1 MLVRTWNTRQKIAF
15 TLSAGL
21 LSLPAL
27 AGTPDALDHV
37 PSDAQAV
44 FVVPNFGA
52 LLTDI
57 NTVNQL
63 LGDDGEPMIM
73 MISAM
78 VRGMPGINLDGS
90 LAAVLSFDEGDVEA
104 EPDLIVLLPVSD
116 FGAFSEG
123 HSEADGVFGMNM
135 GGSMLYFRD
144 AGDGFAVMGDD
155 NDLVG
160 DFDASGG
167 NAKAHTAQLGKTG
180 GRVTNDNDISM
191 YINLGAWDSLI
202 AQGMEEM
209 ESQGE
214 MIEMMGGAEAAAGF
228 DMMLNIF
235 QTVANDGASLSVGLN
250 FDMETGIS
258 YDLGVQFKED
268 SASASYLHNAGNSG
282 KYFNNMPAMDYFFA
296 SAFDFSGDGIQKLV
310 GEYLDMVSKFDTSGM
325 IDQMGLKDMMS
336 GVNGGIQV
344 MGASDNIM
352 GGLFSNTMYYMD
364 VDDADGFIE
373 TTQNMY
379 AGMAGNMGD
388 LAELGVEI
396 TAAMDSEP
404 TAINGVDAYGYSFG
418 MDMSGLSDMA
428 GAMGGPNPAMIMG
441 MIFGPDG
448 GPSGYMAKA
457 GDGVISTFSKDAE
470 FFSMVA
476 DAANGKNTMKGNA
489 SIAQTA
495 AMMPE
500 GRISETYIAADHLIN
515 TAGPM
520 LMMFG
525 VIPEFEEVEALAPVG
540 IAVTANGG
548 GLGLRVALPMAT
560 IGAIMEMIP
569 DDAFGDEY
577 EEEGDDDS
585 DF

>member
-63 LGDDGEPMIM
+63 LGDDGEPMVM
-73 MISAM
+73 MMSAM

-90 LAAVLSFDEGDVEA
+90 LAAVLSFDEDDIEA
-104 EPDLIVLLPVSD
+104 EPEMIVLLPVSD
-116 FGAFSEG
+116 FGAFSDG
-123 HSEADGVFGMNM
+123 HSEENGVYGMNM
-135 GGSMLYFRD
+135 GSTMLYFRD
-144 AGDGFAVMGDD
+144 AGGGFAVLGDD
-155 NDLVG
+155 GDLVSG
-160 DFDASGG
+160 FDASNG
-167 NAKAHTAQLGKTG
+167 NAKSHASQLGQTG
-180 GRVTNDNDISM
+180 GRVTSDNDISM
-191 YINLGAWDSLI
+191 YINLGAWDTLI

-209 ESQGE
+209 EAQGE
-214 MIEMMGGAEAAAGF
+214 MVEMMGGAEAAASF
-228 DMMLNIF
+228 DMMLNMF
-235 QTVANDGASLSVGLN
+235 QTVANDGSSLSVGLN
-250 FDMETGIS
+250 FDMATGIS
-258 YDLGVQFKED
+258 YDLGVQFKEG
-268 SASASYLHNAGNSG
+268 STSASYLQNAGNSG
-282 KYFNNMPAMDYFFA
+282 KYFDNMPEMDYFFA

-310 GEYLDMVSKFDTSGM
+310 GEYFDMISKFDSSGM
-325 IDQMGLKDMMS
+325 VDQMGLKDMMS
-336 GVNGGIQV
+336 SVNGGIQV

-364 VDDADGFIE
+364 VDDADGFIKI
-373 TTQNMY
+373 TQDMY
-379 AGMAGNMGD
+379 DGMAESMGE
-388 LAELGVEI
+388 LAQVGIEI
-396 TAAMDSEP
+396 NATMDSEP
-404 TAINGVDAYGYSFG
+404 IDINGVQAYGYSFG
-418 MDMSGLSDMA
+418 MDMSGLSEMT
-428 GAMGGPNPAMIMG
+428 GGMGGPNPSMIMG
-441 MIFGPDG
+441 MIFGPQG

-457 GDGVISTFSKDAE
+457 GDGVISTFSKDAQ

-515 TAGPM
+515 TAGPI

-525 VIPEFEEVEALAPVG
+525 VIPEFEEVNALAPIG
-540 IAVTANGG
+540 IGVTANGG
-548 GLGLRVALPMAT
+548 GLGVRVALPMAT
-560 IGAIMEMIP
+560 IGSIMEMVP
-569 DDAFGDEY
+569 ADAFG
-577 EEEGDDDS
+577 GDGDHEM

>member
-1 MLVRTWNTRQKIAF
+1 MLVRTLNTRQKIAF

-27 AGTPDALDHV
+27 AGTPEALDHV

-63 LGDDGEPMIM
+63 LGDDGEPMVM
-73 MISAM
+73 MMSAM

-90 LAAVLSFDEGDVEA
+90 LAAVLSFDEDDIEA
-104 EPDLIVLLPVSD
+104 EPEMIVLLPVSD
-116 FGAFSEG
+116 FGAFSDG
-123 HSEADGVFGMNM
+123 HSEENGVYGMNM
-135 GGSMLYFRD
+135 GSTMLYFRD
-144 AGDGFAVMGDD
+144 AGGGFAVLGDD
-155 NDLVG
+155 GDLVSG
-160 DFDASGG
+160 FDASNG
-167 NAKAHTAQLGKTG
+167 NAKSHASQLGKTG
-180 GRVTNDNDISM
+180 GRVTSDNDISM
-191 YINLGAWDSLI
+191 YINLGAWDTLI

-209 ESQGE
+209 EAQGE
-214 MIEMMGGAEAAAGF
+214 MIEMMGGAEAAASF
-228 DMMLNIF
+228 DMMLNMF
-235 QTVANDGASLSVGLN
+235 QTVANDGSSLSVGLN
-250 FDMETGIS
+250 FDMATGIS
-258 YDLGVQFKED
+258 YDLGVQFKEG
-268 SASASYLHNAGNSG
+268 STSASYLQNAGNSG
-282 KYFNNMPAMDYFFA
+282 KYFDNMPEMDYFFA

-310 GEYLDMVSKFDTSGM
+310 GEYFDMISKFDSSGM
-325 IDQMGLKDMMS
+325 VDQMGLKDMMS
-336 GVNGGIQV
+336 SVNGGIQV

-364 VDDADGFIE
+364 VDDADGFIKI
-373 TTQNMY
+373 TQDMY
-379 AGMAGNMGD
+379 DGMAESMGE
-388 LAELGVEI
+388 LAQVGIEI
-396 TAAMDSEP
+396 NATMDSEP
-404 TAINGVDAYGYSFG
+404 IDINGVQAYGYSFG
-418 MDMSGLSDMA
+418 MDMSGLSEMT
-428 GAMGGPNPAMIMG
+428 GGMGGPNPSMIMG
-441 MIFGPDG
+441 MIFGPQG

-457 GDGVISTFSKDAE
+457 GDGVISTFSKDAQ

-515 TAGPM
+515 TAGPI

-525 VIPEFEEVEALAPVG
+525 VIPEFEEVNALAPIG
-540 IAVTANGG
+540 IGVTANGG
-548 GLGLRVALPMAT
+548 GLGVRVALPMAT
-560 IGAIMEMIP
+560 IGSIMEMVP
-569 DDAFGDEY
+569 ADAFG
-577 EEEGDDDS
+577 GDGDHEM